1 MSRVSGRIQAESQ
14 IHGSLIRRQ
23 KDFAVDH
30 SGDEGFT
37 KGVRADGEGH
47 GGSAAN
53 KPLATG

>member
-1 MSRVSGRIQAESQ
+1 
-14 IHGSLIRRQ
+14 LIRRQ

-47 GGSAAN
+47 GGSTAN